1 MLLSTKNINKNPLT
15 HHISSEISRNES
27 SFSLFFPASLLY
39 SLPPFL
45 FPPFL
50 LFLFSFPF
58 LFSNK
63 CLVWKAAVFT
73 ALPPELYTNGL
84 FELESKQSS
93 FIICGWY
100 SSYVFLIYKS
110 LLSFFPLQSIFEEIA
125 LFTWSNFPE
134 VFI

>member
-15 HHISSEISRNES
+15 HHISSEISRIES

-45 FPPFL
+45 

-58 LFSNK
+58 LFFNK

-73 ALPPELYTNGL
+73 AIPPELHTNGL
-84 FELESKQSS
+84 FELEMG
-93 FIICGWY
+93 IGVHCGEAFVGNVILKY
-100 SSYVFLIYKS
+100 LV
-110 LLSFFPLQSIFEEIA
+110 
-125 LFTWSNFPE
+125 
-134 VFI
+134 

>member
-15 HHISSEISRNES
+15 HHISSEISRIES

-45 FPPFL
+45 

-58 LFSNK
+58 LFFNK

-73 ALPPELYTNGL
+73 AIPPELHTNGL

-93 FIICGWY
+93 FIICGWC